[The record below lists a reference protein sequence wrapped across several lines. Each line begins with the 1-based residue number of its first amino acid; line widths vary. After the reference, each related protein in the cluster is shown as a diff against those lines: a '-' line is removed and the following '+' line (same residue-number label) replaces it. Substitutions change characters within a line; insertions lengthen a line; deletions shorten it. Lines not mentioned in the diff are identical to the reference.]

1 MSISKSGDELTI
13 ADFNIPEIEKYGD
26 GPRDTEA
33 YRTWHSKLSPRQ
45 RRLVLLRRGPCGPGA
60 EVYYRSCSAFQGKTG
75 QEFAKA
81 SAKFWR
87 AKVIGHTKIIGL
99 SQPGQKT
106 VKPGE
111 EPGWPESEGSEEPQA
126 KKPIGIGAGQKPKKD

>member
-1 MSISKSGDELTI
+1 MTVREIAKPIARGTASSVRDSGGWCCCGEYL
-13 ADFNIPEIEKYGD
+13 
-26 GPRDTEA
+26 
-33 YRTWHSKLSPRQ
+33 
-45 RRLVLLRRGPCGPGA
+45 CGPGA

-111 EPGWPESEGSEEPQA
+111 EPAWPESEGSEEPQA